1 MNKKQLSSLY
11 DICSYTRAAGSEG
24 ERAMIAKHIEPIAN
38 YTDGYGNLYAMIG
51 QPNVIYSSHTDTV
64 HREADPTTQTVYIDE
79 GETRLFKGDDKMCL
93 GADCGT
99 GVWIMLQ
106 MIKAKVPGL
115 YIFHRAEEI
124 GGRGSS
130 WIIDN
135 PQASTDSDHEHWVQQ
150 YTQCIAFDRYG
161 TKSIIT
167 HQGMERTCS
176 DDYAGA
182 LGELLGMGHKPDD
195 GGSFTDSKN
204 YCRLVPECTNLSVGY
219 KHQHSN
225 KEYQDLD
232 YLLAV
237 TDRLCTI
244 GHEIDKLTPTRDPSK
259 VETLD
264 YDDWGWSGYGRN
276 NYSYFGTSKVSGL
289 TNRDYDYSYSDNPL
303 HDAIQTYPEAVAEML
318 REAGYQMDDD
328 ELARTIE
335 ERFVWTDDDFR
346 RYG

>member
-1 MNKKQLSSLY
+1 MKKKQLNSLY
-11 DICSYTRAAGSEG
+11 DICRYTRAAGSDG

-38 YTDGYGNLYAMIG
+38 YTDAYGNLYAMIG

-64 HREADPTTQTVYIDE
+64 HREADPMLQTVYIDE
-79 GETRLFKGDDKMCL
+79 GQSRLFKGDDKMCL

-124 GGRGSS
+124 GGLGSS

-176 DDYAGA
+176 DKYADA
-182 LGELLGMGHKPDD
+182 LGELLGMGHGPDD

-219 KHQHSN
+219 KHQHTN

-232 YLLAV
+232 YLLAL
-237 TDRLCTI
+237 TDRLCTV

-259 VETLD
+259 VELLE
-264 YDDWGWSGYGRN
+264 YDNWGWPSYRGN
-276 NYSYFGTSKVSGL
+276 NYAYFGTSKLNGL
-289 TNRDYDYSYSDNPL
+289 THRDFDYDYADNRL
-303 HDAIQTYPEAVAEML
+303 HDAIQTYPEAVADML
-318 REAGYQMDDD
+318 RSGEAFCMDDD
-328 ELARTIE
+328 ELARAIE
-335 ERFVWTDDDFR
+335 DRSWTDEDFR

>member
-1 MNKKQLSSLY
+1 MKKKQLNSLY
-11 DICSYTRAAGSEG
+11 DICRYTRAAGSDG

-38 YTDGYGNLYAMIG
+38 YTDAYGNLYAMIG

-64 HREADPTTQTVYIDE
+64 HREADPMLQTVYIDE
-79 GETRLFKGDDKMCL
+79 GQSRLFKGDDKMCL

-99 GVWIMLQ
+99 GVWSMLQ
-106 MIKAKVPGL
+106 MIEAKVPGL

-124 GGRGSS
+124 GGLGSG

-176 DDYAGA
+176 DEYADA
-182 LGELLGMGHKPDD
+182 LGKLLGMGHGPDD

-219 KHQHSN
+219 KHQHTN

-232 YLLAV
+232 YLLAR
-237 TDRLCTI
+237 TDRRCTV
-244 GHEIDKLTPTRDPSK
+244 GHEIDKLTPTRDPAK
-259 VETLD
+259 VELLE
-264 YDDWGWSGYGRN
+264 YDNWGWPYYRGN
-276 NYSYFGTSKVSGL
+276 NYAYFGTSKL
-289 TNRDYDYSYSDNPL
+289 NRDFDYDYPDNKL

-335 ERFVWTDDDFR
+335 ERWVWTDEDFR

>member
-38 YTDGYGNLYAMIG
+38 YTDGYGNLYVMIG
-51 QPNVIYSSHTDTV
+51 QPSVIYSSHTDTV
-64 HREADPTTQTVYIDE
+64 HRDTDPFQQTVYIDDTE
-79 GETRLFKGDDKMCL
+79 SRLFKGEDKMCL

-124 GGRGSS
+124 GGLGSG
-130 WIIDN
+130 WIADN
-135 PQASTDSDHEHWVQQ
+135 PQASTDSEHEHWLQH
-150 YTQCIAFDRYG
+150 YAQCIAFDRYG

-176 DDYAGA
+176 NEYADA
-182 LGELLGMGHKPDD
+182 LSAVLGMGHGPDD

-204 YCRLVPECTNLSVGY
+204 YCHLIPECTNLSVGY

-225 KEYQDLD
+225 NEYQDLD
-232 YLLAV
+232 YLLEL
-237 TDRLCTI
+237 TDRLCTV
-244 GHEIDKLTPTRDPSK
+244 GHEIDKLAPVRDPSK
-259 VETLD
+259 QELLD
-264 YDDWGWSGYGRN
+264 YESYSTFGRRN
-276 NYSYFGTSKVSGL
+276 NYSYFGTSKISGL
-289 TNRDYDYSYSDNPL
+289 TNYDYDHSYSDNPL

-328 ELARTIE
+328 ELARAIE
-335 ERFVWTDDDFR
+335 ERWVWADDFR

>member
-11 DICSYTRAAGSEG
+11 DICRYTRAHGSEG
-24 ERAMIAKHIEPIAN
+24 EHAMIANYIKPIAD
-38 YTDGYGNLYAMIG
+38 YRDDYGNFYKHVGSA
-51 QPNVIYSSHTDTV
+51 PVIWSCHTDTV
-64 HREADPTTQTVYIDE
+64 HRESDPMTQTVYIDE
-79 GETRLFKGDDKMCL
+79 AETRLFKGDDKMCL

-106 MIKAKVPGL
+106 MIKAAVPGL

-124 GGRGSS
+124 GGLGSG

-135 PQASTDSDHEHWVQQ
+135 PQASSCTDFDHWVQQ
-150 YTQCIAFDRYG
+150 YHQCIAFDRYG

-176 DDYAGA
+176 DKYADA
-182 LGELLGMGHKPDD
+182 LGELLGMGHGPDD

-225 KEYQDLD
+225 KEYQDLE
-232 YLLAV
+232 YLLEL
-237 TDRLCTI
+237 TDRLCTV
-244 GHEIDKLTPTRDPSK
+244 GHEIGDLEPVRDPAK
-259 VETLD
+259 IDLLE
-264 YDDWGWSGYGRN
+264 
-276 NYSYFGTSKVSGL
+276 
-289 TNRDYDYSYSDNPL
+289 YDYSHAYSYIGSSKVDRSLDYAYSDNPL

-318 REAGYQMDDD
+318 RSAGYQMDDV
-328 ELARTIE
+328 ELARAIE
-335 ERFVWTDDDFR
+335 DRWVWADDYR
-346 RYG
+346 LYG